1 MADRA
6 AATPNEMLAHS
17 PAVAMQRAGE
27 AGAALLLARSAS
39 QVEQIDAAERDRRT
53 LILPA
58 FTAYAEASRRPVV
71 PVAAGVAGLALW
83 LRSRPAAT
91 PIVLDDLWSA
101 AGHGVAGFCL
111 GAILDR
117 LLEGSA
123 LDLSARAIGPL
134 PATVERSLLA
144 RCPDASPARVV
155 AWREAWRELAD
166 AHNAG
171 LPRGGG
177 GALQSA
183 LAFGVP
189 LMRH

>member
-6 AATPNEMLAHS
+6 AATPNELLSQS
-17 PAVAMQRAGE
+17 PAIAMQRASD
-27 AGAALLLARSAS
+27 AGIAALLSRSAS
-39 QVEQIDAAERDRRT
+39 QAEQIDAAERDRRT

-58 FTAYAEASRRPVV
+58 FVSYVAASRRPVV
-71 PVAAGVAGLALW
+71 PVFGGVAGLAWW
-83 LRSRPAAT
+83 LRARPAAT
-91 PIVLDDLWSA
+91 PILLDDLWSA
-101 AGHGVAGFCL
+101 AGHGVAGFAL
-111 GAILDR
+111 GVVLDR

-123 LDLSARAIGPL
+123 LDVSARPIGPL

-144 RCPDASPARVV
+144 RCPDASPARVA

-166 AHNAG
+166 SHNAG
-171 LPRGGG
+171 LPRGGA